1 MRIRFPNGR
10 LQGDT
15 LRNQAS
21 WLVHG
26 IDSLAAY
33 LAISREFDN
42 REALRSIRCAV
53 FLAWEEND
61 PTAASAAEVYDALAG
76 PKTLVRF
83 LVTEGAGDHCALLG
97 ARSSTS
103 ACSIG
108 STTCSSMARRKF
120 GDQSHRA
127 SNSREVSGRP
137 QTPGA
142 ECLRAPL
149 AGNVKMIYT
158 ARGLGSVD

>member
-1 MRIRFPNGR
+1 
-10 LQGDT
+10 
-15 LRNQAS
+15 
-21 WLVHG
+21 LVHG

-42 REALRSIRCAV
+42 REALRSIRCPV

-83 LVTEGAGDHCALLG
+83 LEGAGDHCALLG

-108 STTCSSMARRKF
+108 STTCSPMARRKF
-120 GDQSHRA
+120 GERSHRA
-127 SNSREVSGRP
+127 SSSREVSGRP

-158 ARGLGSVD
+158 AGG